1 LLDLNEII
9 KPVAVDLETAQKTFA
24 DLLKS
29 PIRIINIIA
38 KHMMRQQGK
47 CLRPVLVLLSSRIF
61 SEPTPETYKAAALVE
76 MLHNATLIHDDVIDD
91 STVRRGRPTLN
102 AIWKNKISVLM
113 GDYILARSL
122 TVAVGLK
129 SLEAINILSESS
141 TRMSQ
146 GEIAQLVISEKKHVT
161 EEEYF
166 QIIGDKTAALIS
178 ACCQLGALTVSAPP
192 EKVEVFKNFG
202 EKLGL
207 AFQIKDDL
215 LDIYGEEKV
224 FGKTRGIDLKNGKVT
239 LPLIHALK
247 QVENKQQNKIM
258 KKVKKRVP
266 RKELHSIIQ
275 FIREQGGIQYA
286 MNKAKK
292 LAEDARNELSLFPD
306 SVYKTA
312 LIELS
317 QYIVN
322 RKQ

>member
-9 KPVAVDLETAQKTFA
+9 KPVEVDLEAAKKTFA

-29 PIRIINIIA
+29 PVRLINIIA
-38 KHMMRQQGK
+38 KHMVRQRGK
-47 CLRPVLVLLSSRIF
+47 YLRPVLVILSGRMC

-91 STVRRGRPTLN
+91 STLRRGGPTLN
-102 AIWKNKISVLM
+102 AIWKNRISVLM

-122 TVAVGLK
+122 TTAVGLK

-141 TRMSQ
+141 ARMSQ
-146 GEIAQLVISEKKHVT
+146 GEILQLVISKKKYIT

-178 ACCQLGALTVSAPP
+178 ACCQLGALSVSASP
-192 EKVEVFKNFG
+192 EQVEVLKNFG

-215 LDIYGEEKV
+215 LDIDGEEKV
-224 FGKTRGIDLKNGKVT
+224 FGKKRGIDLKNGKVT

-247 QVENKQQNKIM
+247 QVENKQRNKIM
-258 KKVKKRVP
+258 KKVKKKSL
-266 RKELHSIIQ
+266 RKDIRSVIQ
-275 FIREQGGIQYA
+275 FIREQGGIEYA
-286 MNKAKK
+286 MSKAKK
-292 LAEDARNELSLFPD
+292 LAEDARNELSLFPN
-306 SVYKTA
+306 SEYKTA
-312 LIELS
+312 MIDLT
-317 QYIVN
+317 QYTVN